1 MFARVRSMGLAGGG
15 AIALT
20 VALSGVVAAATVL
33 TALSAP
39 TTTTEPTTTVVDTA
53 TFQDLDG
60 NGVDDACQTD
70 PVVADPVA
78 AASAEAAVDLNGD
91 GTISVS
97 EAAQSDRTGGK
108 NCNHGGYVSG
118 VARGTCADTGSTED
132 PAAGTDET
140 DGTETSDSTDGTD
153 GSEQGDDAATTD
165 ATTTDTA
172 CADTATDTPAT
183 CDTSTTDGT
192 TTDATTDSTT
202 DGATT
207 PTDTSP
213 NAHGKAVADV
223 AQSDAVGGKNCNH
236 GGAVS
241 EVAKNHDAARDARA
255 AAKAARE
262 AARDA
267 RRAEREAA
275 RSGKH
280 HGRPG

>member
-1 MFARVRSMGLAGGG
+1 MFSRVRSMGLAGGG

-33 TALSAP
+33 SALSAP
-39 TTTTEPTTTVVDTA
+39 APTAPVVDTSK
-53 TFQDLDG
+53 TFEDLDG
-60 NGVDDACQTD
+60 NGVDDDCQTD
-70 PVVADPVA
+70 AVVADPVA

-97 EAAQSDRTGGK
+97 EAAQSDRTGGV

-118 VARGTCADTGSTED
+118 VAHGSCTDAPAPADTTTDPTAGTGTADGDTEDGDSADDTGTTEGTEPADAPESGTTCADTTQ
-132 PAAGTDET
+132 A
-140 DGTETSDSTDGTD
+140 
-153 GSEQGDDAATTD
+153 TD
-165 ATTTDTA
+165 APT
-172 CADTATDTPAT
+172 T

-192 TTDATTDSTT
+192 TTDGTTATTDAPTT
-202 DGATT
+202 DVTT
-207 PTDTSP
+207 PTDVSP
-213 NAHGKAVADV
+213 NAHGKAVAAV

-241 EVAKNHDAARDARA
+241 EVAKNHDARD

-262 AARDA
+262 AAREA
-267 RRAEREAA
+267 RRAAREAA
-275 RSGKH
+275 RSAKH

>member
-1 MFARVRSMGLAGGG
+1 MGLAWGG

-33 TALSAP
+33 SALSTPPAP
-39 TTTTEPTTTVVDTA
+39 TAPVVDTSK
-53 TFQDLDG
+53 TFEDLDG
-60 NGVDDACQTD
+60 NGIDDDCQTG
-70 PVVADPVA
+70 PIVADPVA
-78 AASAEAAVDLNGD
+78 AAAAEAAADLNGD

-97 EAAQSDRTGGK
+97 EAAQSDRTGGT

-118 VARGTCADTGSTED
+118 VAHASCTDATAPANTTTDPTAGTGTTDSDAEDGDSAADTGTTE
-132 PAAGTDET
+132 A
-140 DGTETSDSTDGTD
+140 TEP
-153 GSEQGDDAATTD
+153 TD
-165 ATTTDTA
+165 ASVSGTTCSDTTTDTTTTPTT
-172 CADTATDTPAT
+172 CAPAPAGG
-183 CDTSTTDGT
+183 TTDGT
-192 TTDATTDSTT
+192 TTDGTTT
-202 DGATT
+202 DGTTT

-213 NAHGKAVADV
+213 NAHGKAVAAV

-241 EVAKNHDAARDARA
+241 EVAKNHDARD

-262 AARDA
+262 AAREA

-275 RSGKH
+275 RAAKH